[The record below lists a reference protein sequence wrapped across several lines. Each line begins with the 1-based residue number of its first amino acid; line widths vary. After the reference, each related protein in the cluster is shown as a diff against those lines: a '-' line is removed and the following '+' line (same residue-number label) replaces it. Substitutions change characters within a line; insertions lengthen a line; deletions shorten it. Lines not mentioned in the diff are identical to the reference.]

1 MMMIPL
7 TNRTVE
13 VTGLGFPAINTDV
26 GPSAPPITPTALFLV
41 NNEPAIIR
49 TPPAKPV
56 KPQIHFFIPLAPFVL
71 NTIFIVLLN
80 YTKSSELRLV
90 INFS

>member
-1 MMMIPL
+1 MYKDQLAQFLLVFVHIYNLRFLITIIMVPRMMMIPL

-13 VTGLGFPAINTDV
+13 VTGLGFT
-26 GPSAPPITPTALFLV
+26 
-41 NNEPAIIR
+41 AII
-49 TPPAKPV
+49 
-56 KPQIHFFIPLAPFVL
+56 L

-90 INFS
+90 ISFS